1 MDLRSPSH
9 ARKPLSQGRE
19 LKSTLVE
26 SPDPQFLKPLS
37 QGRELKY
44 RKRHSLSPWQL
55 KPLSQGRE
63 LKFYNLTMKVNRLE
77 MLKANIGLELVD
89 GFDGLQKYFDQI
101 LTERSLQE
109 FERMAGIL
117 GETVRNNAKYAH
129 AIVNASF
136 ANATYSDRIW
146 MY

>member
-1 MDLRSPSH
+1 M
-9 ARKPLSQGRE
+9 
-19 LKSTLVE
+19 
-26 SPDPQFLKPLS
+26 
-37 QGRELKY
+37 
-44 RKRHSLSPWQL
+44 

>member
-1 MDLRSPSH
+1 
-9 ARKPLSQGRE
+9 
-19 LKSTLVE
+19 
-26 SPDPQFLKPLS
+26 
-37 QGRELKY
+37 
-44 RKRHSLSPWQL
+44 
-55 KPLSQGRE
+55 
-63 LKFYNLTMKVNRLE
+63 MKVNRLE

-117 GETVRNNAKYAH
+117 GGTVGNNAKYAH

>member
-1 MDLRSPSH
+1 MSNDVCMEGYEKL
-9 ARKPLSQGRE
+9 AAA
-19 LKSTLVE
+19 
-26 SPDPQFLKPLS
+26 
-37 QGRELKY
+37 
-44 RKRHSLSPWQL
+44 